1 MDEQK
6 WAAEAAEKIR
16 HKMHLV
22 AERNRH
28 KIPYTTQDG
37 VFDDCSG
44 DKICWWT
51 IGFCGSSIMLPR
63 KKCTGKLLLKMRRSW
78 MPT

>member
-44 DKICWWT
+44 DKIC
-51 IGFCGSSIMLPR
+51 
-63 KKCTGKLLLKMRRSW
+63 
-78 MPT
+78 